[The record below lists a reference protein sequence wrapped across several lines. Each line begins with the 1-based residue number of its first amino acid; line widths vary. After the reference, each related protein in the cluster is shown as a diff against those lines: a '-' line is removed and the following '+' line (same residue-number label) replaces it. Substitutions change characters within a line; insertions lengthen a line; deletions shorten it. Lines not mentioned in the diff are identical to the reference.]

1 MEAKLKATT
10 LFLAF
15 FGLFSQLFVGYVI
28 PGVMAA
34 SIFSML
40 SVATSEIGL
49 IKGSKVASFS
59 GFFFAILV
67 VLACFYDAYA
77 YFSVQHVAGNSYGG
91 WYWSAVLIACLLVYQ
106 LNVQKA

>member
-1 MEAKLKATT
+1 MEAKLKAII

-40 SVATSEIGL
+40 SVFLSEIGH
-49 IKGSKVASFS
+49 SKRNKIASYS

-67 VLACFYDAYA
+67 IFACAYDAYA
-77 YFSVQHVAGNSYGG
+77 YFSVPHVAGNSYGG
-91 WYWSAVLIACLLVYQ
+91 WY
-106 LNVQKA
+106 